1 MAAKKNTSIDIAF
14 SEFDT
19 MVGKFFEQSNI
30 TFKDV
35 VKPDMPKSKAKRK
48 QTPLN
53 MNNNPFRIQI

>member
-19 MVGKFFEQSNI
+19 MVGKFLEQADIS
-30 TFKDV
+30 FKDV
-35 VKPDMPKSKAKRK
+35 VKPEMPKTKQKKR

-53 MNNNPFRIQI
+53 MNNNPFRI